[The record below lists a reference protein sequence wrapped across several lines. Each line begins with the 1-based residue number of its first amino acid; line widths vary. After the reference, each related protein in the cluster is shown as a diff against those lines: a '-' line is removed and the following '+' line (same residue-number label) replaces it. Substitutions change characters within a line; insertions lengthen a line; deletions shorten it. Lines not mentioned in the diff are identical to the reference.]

1 MDSER
6 GNKPYY
12 GAYEKRYSAAYSAGV
27 KYWGFMPDN
36 GELRGILA
44 DWVEENGLSGKQVVE
59 FACGEGA
66 AGVMLSELGCIYTG
80 ADYSPSALLRA
91 AETLSDYPSATLLH
105 LDLTRD
111 CPEGVFFAALDIMG
125 LHMLVTDSDREKY
138 LSNMRTCLAPGAS
151 VLFLFE
157 NYRVDAYSGEIATFD
172 DWARITGSDYSTPL
186 ERKVINNGVEY
197 TVEVPLLPARA
208 KNREDYITELE
219 RAGFA
224 VERFVECSENPYCNF
239 AAHIFARKI

>member
-1 MDSER
+1 MESGR
-6 GNKPYY
+6 GDKPYY

-27 KYWGFMPDN
+27 KYWGFTPDN
-36 GELRGILA
+36 EELREILA
-44 DWVEENGLSGKQVVE
+44 RWVEENSLSGKRVVE
-59 FACGEGA
+59 YACGEGA
-66 AGVMLSELGCIYTG
+66 AGAMLCELGCIYTG
-80 ADYSPSALLRA
+80 ADCSPTALVRA
-91 AETLSDYPSATLLH
+91 NETLSEYSNATLLQ
-105 LDLTRD
+105 LDLTRER
-111 CPEGVFFAALDIMG
+111 PEGVFEAALDIMG

-239 AAHIFARKI
+239 AVHIFARKI